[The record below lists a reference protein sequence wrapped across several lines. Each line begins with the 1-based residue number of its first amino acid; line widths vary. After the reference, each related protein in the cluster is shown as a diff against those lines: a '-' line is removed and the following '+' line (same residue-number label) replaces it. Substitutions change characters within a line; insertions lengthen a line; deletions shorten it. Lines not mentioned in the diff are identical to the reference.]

1 MSPYS
6 SNHWAG
12 SVYNIHKRRD
22 YKAERHV
29 LTIHALLPETC
40 YLNNY
45 MLLAAKKQ
53 STADHWRRWGVA
65 VAGWDQALALLMGAV
80 LRLGKQSWI
89 RFDAL
94 TDLPARY
101 DSELTRFCVYSGPS
115 SGKHL
120 TFRTALWN
128 AVVPFLRSW
137 MSPTVKVLINPL
149 RFHNSSW

>member
-89 RFDAL
+89 RLMPSLTCLRDMTVSWRDFAFTQAL
-94 TDLPARY
+94 LQE
-101 DSELTRFCVYSGPS
+101 SISLSGQPFEMLWYRS
-115 SGKHL
+115 SAAECL
-120 TFRTALWN
+120 LL
-128 AVVPFLRSW
+128 LRCS
-137 MSPTVKVLINPL
+137 LI
-149 RFHNSSW
+149 H